1 MAIYLAHNS
10 GDSCLGDPLFKPLN
24 RVKLCAMRDV
34 VPGSPLSARVMQF
47 GAFEVDLQSGELRK
61 FGLKIKLQDQPFQIL
76 ALLLEHP
83 GQVISREE
91 IRQRLWPAD
100 TFVDFDHGLNSAVK
114 KLRQALGDDSDN
126 PRFVET
132 LPRRGYRLIVP
143 VAGAFPAPREQAE
156 AAPSPE
162 SKIAGRRRYFGLGI
176 LAVLTVTLLALASW
190 RGVSRAPDTPKVLR
204 YTALTNDDHAKA
216 GPMATDG
223 SRIYFNELSPEKGH
237 LIAQVPITG
246 GEVVPLSVPLK
257 QPQVLDLSRDG
268 TRLLVANEEGNGSSS
283 LWMQPVAGGSP
294 RRVGS
299 VFMHDARFRPDG
311 ASIIYGAEHDVYS
324 VNLDGSDPRKL
335 LTVDSIPFSF
345 QFSPDGRLLRFTQF
359 NYRVDTM
366 EIMEAA
372 TDGTGLHKML
382 PACCG
387 KWTSDGKFF
396 IFQIRH
402 EGRLN
407 LWALPEARRLRWRE
421 RALKPTQLTE
431 GPLSFEEALLSKDGK
446 QIFVIGKSRRAE
458 VTRYDSHTGQ
468 FVPYLAGISAE
479 GLAFSRDG
487 EWVTYTS
494 YPDGTLWRS
503 KVDGSERRQLTFPP
517 LRALLPRW
525 SPDGRQIA
533 FNATLPDAGV
543 TWNVYL
549 IPSEGG
555 APQRIL
561 PSEQSQIDV
570 NWSPD
575 GSSLIFGTQSVSNMP
590 IYSFDLRS
598 SRVSALPGSDGLFS
612 PRWSP
617 DGKYI
622 AAISSQAPRILMLF
636 DCSTQRW
643 TELNAKGGSMSW
655 SRDARYIYFQDWS
668 DPAQLLGNRIVRLRL
683 DSRKIENIV
692 DLKSLGRLSTGTN
705 MEWFGL
711 APDDSPLFARD
722 ISNTEIYA
730 LDIQWP

>member
-1 MAIYLAHNS
+1 
-10 GDSCLGDPLFKPLN
+10 
-24 RVKLCAMRDV
+24 
-34 VPGSPLSARVMQF
+34 MQF
-47 GAFEVDLQSGELRK
+47 AAFEVDLQSGELRK
-61 FGLKIKLQDQPFQIL
+61 SGLKIKLQEQPFQIL

-83 GQVISREE
+83 GQVVSREE
-91 IRQRLWPAD
+91 IRQKLWPAD
-100 TFVDFDHGLNSAVK
+100 TFVDFDHSLNSAVK
-114 KLRQALGDDSDN
+114 KLRQALGDDAVN

-132 LPRRGYRLIVP
+132 LPRRGYRLIAP
-143 VAGAFPAPREQAE
+143 VALGIHAPREQVE
-156 AAPSPE
+156 ALPSPE
-162 SKIAGRRRYFGLGI
+162 SKIVGRYRYLGLGI
-176 LAVLTVTLLALASW
+176 VAVLTASLLALALW
-190 RGVSRAPDTPKVLR
+190 REVSRAPAIPKVLR
-204 YTALTNDDHAKA
+204 YTALTNDDQAKA

-223 SRIYFNELSPEKGH
+223 SRIYFNELLPEKGH

-246 GEVVPLSVPLK
+246 GEVVPLSLPLK

-268 TRLLVANEEGNGSSS
+268 TQLLVANEEGAGPSS

-311 ASIIYGAEHDVYS
+311 ASIIYGNERDVYS
-324 VNLDGSDPRKL
+324 VNRDGSDPRKL
-335 LTVDSIPFSF
+335 FSVESVPFSF

-372 TDGTGLHKML
+372 ADGTGLHKML

-396 IFQIRH
+396 VFQTRH

-407 LWALPEARRLRWRE
+407 LWALPEAGSFPWRKK
-421 RALKPTQLTE
+421 APKPIQLTE
-431 GPLSFEEALLSKDGK
+431 GPLSFAEALLSKDGK
-446 QIFVIGKSRRAE
+446 QIFVIGESHRAE
-458 VTRYDSHTGQ
+458 VIRYDSRSTQ
-468 FVPYLAGISAE
+468 FVPYLSGISAE
-479 GLAFSRDG
+479 GLSFSPDG
-487 EWVTYTS
+487 QRVTYTR

-533 FNATLPDAGV
+533 FNATLPDAGA
-543 TWNVYL
+543 TWNVYI

-555 APQRIL
+555 TPQRIL

-575 GSSLIFGTQSVSNMP
+575 GNSLIFGTQSVPNMP

-598 SRVSALPGSDGLFS
+598 ERVSILPGSGGLFS

-617 DGKYI
+617 DGKHI
-622 AAISSQAPRILMLF
+622 AAIATEAPGVLMLF
-636 DCSTQRW
+636 DCSTQKW
-643 TELNAKGGSMSW
+643 TELGAKGVYISW
-655 SRDARYIYFQDWS
+655 SRDGRYIYFQDWEN
-668 DPAQLLGNRIVRLRL
+668 PAQLRGERIVRLRL
-683 DSRKIENIV
+683 GTHQIENIV
-692 DLKSLGRLSTGTN
+692 NLKNLGRLTTGTN
-705 MEWFGL
+705 MGWFGL

-722 ISNTEIYA
+722 ISNSEIYA
-730 LDIQWP
+730 LDVQWP